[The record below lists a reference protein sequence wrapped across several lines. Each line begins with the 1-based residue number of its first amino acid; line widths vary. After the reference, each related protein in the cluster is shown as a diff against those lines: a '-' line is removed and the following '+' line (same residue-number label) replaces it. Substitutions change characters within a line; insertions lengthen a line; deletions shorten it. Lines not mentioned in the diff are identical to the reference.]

1 MISFSAK
8 DLCTRSCMQIKMFR
22 ERPELKPQPTENQ
35 KKGNEF
41 QSQIAKRFSNVI
53 GEEMGGCLQHE
64 NMLIY
69 FSNDIIC
76 QDKIIEVKSVDKNRE
91 FSDWYLQSSF
101 LQCAIYKTLTHY
113 CKNFLKTASFHV
125 KNGNKYMECCM
136 SDSTPFL
143 LYMGENIY
151 QIHVLNYEPILKFI
165 LNKAKSTL
173 NWDDAKSFDTK
184 YKQKEYQT
192 LKNYFTVNKLY

>member
-35 KKGNEF
+35 KKGNEL

-69 FSNDIIC
+69 FSNDIVC
-76 QDKIIEVKSVDKNRE
+76 LDKIIEVKSVDKNRKI
-91 FSDWYLQSSF
+91 SDWYLQSSF

-125 KNGNKYMECCM
+125 KNGNKYMECSM
-136 SDSTPFL
+136 NDSAPFL
-143 LYMGENIY
+143 LYFGEKIY
-151 QIHVLNYEPILKFI
+151 QITVLNYEPILKFI
-165 LNKAKSTL
+165 LEKAKSTL
-173 NWDDAKSFDTK
+173 DWDTAKTFDLK
-184 YKQKEYQT
+184 YKKNEYGL
-192 LKNYFTVNKLY
+192 LKKYFTITQLY